1 MTDTI
6 TLTCLV
12 HGDAVEHAF
21 AVDISN
27 NKLVSHL
34 KDEIKK
40 KKENDFCNIDA
51 DKLIL
56 WKVNISYDEED
67 TVKQLV
73 LTETNTVKKMSP
85 VSKISKHFGN
95 EPMEEHIHIVI
106 ECPPGK

>member
-40 KKENDFCNIDA
+40 KKENNFCNIDA

-67 TVKQLV
+67 TIKQLV
-73 LTETNTVKKMSP
+73 LTETNTVKKMLP
-85 VSKISKHFGN
+85 VLEIGEYFENAPTK
-95 EPMEEHIHIVI
+95 
-106 ECPPGK
+106 